1 MNKLKTSFLKFIK
14 QEEGQGISEY
24 GALLAFIAIL
34 VALVFAFAPGKLAP
48 AVSQA
53 FSSMSQELNDSAA
66 GADMAS
72 GS

>member
-1 MNKLKTSFLKFIK
+1 MNKLKTFFLKFLR

-53 FSSMSQELNDSAA
+53 FSAVAQELNDEADAASA
-66 GADMAS
+66 AS

>member
-1 MNKLKTSFLKFIK
+1 MNKLKTSFVKFIK

>member
-1 MNKLKTSFLKFIK
+1 MNKLKTFFQNLLR
-14 QEEGQGISEY
+14 QEDGQGISEY

-53 FSSMSQELNDSAA
+53 FSTMSQELNDSAA
-66 GADMAS
+66 GASMAS

>member
-1 MNKLKTSFLKFIK
+1 MNKLKTSFLKFLK
-14 QEEGQGISEY
+14 AEEGQGISEY